1 MNFNQDINK
10 ISDFLYISNW
20 ETSNNPYV
28 LKKYNIKAI
37 ITIET
42 HRKSNEILDYYKE
55 NNIDYLFL
63 YLYDLPSEDI
73 SKYFDI
79 SFAFIDKHI
88 KKGENV
94 LVHCMAGISRSSTL
108 ILNYLIRK
116 YYERYNYSSKCS
128 NCIVNYFLQLCRLK
142 RPIINPNPG
151 FITQLKNYYN

>member
-1 MNFNQDINK
+1 MNFNHDINQ

-20 ETSNNPYV
+20 ETSNNPYE

-42 HRKSNEILDYYKE
+42 HKKSKEILDYYTK

-63 YLYDLPSEDI
+63 YLADLPTEDI
-73 SKYFDI
+73 TKYLDV
-79 SFAFIDKHI
+79 SYEFIDKHI
-88 KKGENV
+88 KNRENV

-116 YYERYNYSSKCS
+116 YYEKYNHFKCS
-128 NCIVNYFLQLCRLK
+128 NCIVNYFLQLCRVR
-142 RPIINPNPG
+142 RPIINPNTG
-151 FITQLKNYYN
+151 FITQLKNYYS

>member
-1 MNFNQDINK
+1 MYFNQDINK

-20 ETSNNPYV
+20 EASNNPYE
-28 LKKYNIKAI
+28 LNKYNIKAV

-42 HRKSNEILDYYKE
+42 HKKSKEILDYYKK

-63 YLYDLPSEDI
+63 YLADLPTEDI

-79 SFAFIDKHI
+79 SYEFIDKHI

-94 LVHCMAGISRSSTL
+94 LVHCMAGVSRSSTL

-116 YYERYNYSSKCS
+116 YYERYNHTNCS
-128 NCIVNYFLQLCRLK
+128 NCVVNYFLKIKQNRSVIL
-142 RPIINPNPG
+142 
-151 FITQLKNYYN
+151 Y

>member
-1 MNFNQDINK
+1 MNFNHDINH
-10 ISDFLYISNW
+10 ISNFLYISNW
-20 ETSNNPYV
+20 ETSNNPYE

-42 HRKSNEILDYYKE
+42 RQKSKEILDYYTK

-63 YLYDLPSEDI
+63 YLPDLPSEDI
-73 SKYFDI
+73 TKYFDI
-79 SFAFIDKHI
+79 SYAFIDKHV

-94 LVHCMAGISRSSTL
+94 LIHCMAGISRSSTL

-116 YYERYNYSSKCS
+116 YYEKQNHSNCS
-128 NCIVNYFLQLCRLK
+128 NCVVNYFLQLCRVR
-142 RPIINPNPG
+142 RPIINPNTG